1 MKNKNKKVYM
11 TKKRKHQIAMRKAYT
26 LIIAVMVG
34 AAVIGYA
41 GQTTIEVIEPVMAQ
55 TVSPTIRTA
64 PKIKPQRAFSQT
76 IREVTA
82 YNAGDPNQTDS
93 TPCDGAGGNICERL
107 EAGEKVC
114 AANFVPL
121 GTKLEID
128 GYGECTVLD
137 RMNSRF
143 INRVDIAFK
152 KTEKERAIKFGLQT
166 LNVKTYK

>member
-1 MKNKNKKVYM
+1 M

-26 LIIAVMVG
+26 LIIAVLVG
-34 AAVIGYA
+34 AAIIGHA
-41 GQTTIEVIEPVMAQ
+41 GQTAIEVIEPVMAQ
-55 TVSPTIRTA
+55 TVTPIVRTV
-64 PKIKPQRAFSQT
+64 KPQRVYSQT

-82 YNAGDPNQTDS
+82 YNAGDPDQTDS

-107 EAGEKVC
+107 EAGEKIC

-121 GTKLEID
+121 GTKLEVE

-143 INRVDIAFK
+143 KNRVDIAFK
-152 KTEKERAIKFGLQT
+152 VTEKERALKFGIQT